1 MADLTPL
8 TESGMNLDAL
18 GPAEK
23 DALSRLDDSE
33 VAALVAIRAKL
44 NGGDEVSGYSFTPA
58 VSEFNPGSE
67 FGPGS
72 FEQLPRLADGN
83 FVW

>member
-18 GPAEK
+18 SPSEK
-23 DALSRLDDSE
+23 EALSRLDDSE

-44 NGGDEVSGYSFTPA
+44 NSGEEVSGYQFQAPGQTSG
-58 VSEFNPGSE
+58 GSE
-67 FGPGS
+67 FMPS
-72 FEQLPRLADGN
+72 RLADGN

>member
-18 GPAEK
+18 GPGEK
-23 DALSRLDDSE
+23 EALSRLDDSE

-44 NGGDEVSGYSFTPA
+44 NGGDEVSGYQFQAPGQQA
-58 VSEFNPGSE
+58 PGSE
-67 FGPGS
+67 FAPS
-72 FEQLPRLADGN
+72 RLLDDGN